1 MGSLEEALVDMQELK
16 DIIALLKEE
25 DLTEITVADGDQRVT
40 VKRVLQGSTLPHTG
54 MPQNLSQTSHVLEAS
69 KAAVPE
75 LPEREFALTAPLV
88 GTFYR
93 RPSPQDDP
101 FVVAGDIVQAGDTIC
116 IIEAMKVMNE
126 IKAEE
131 SGRVR
136 QALLEDGAVVEFGQ
150 ALFIFERL

>member
-1 MGSLEEALVDMQELK
+1 MDIQELK
-16 DIIALLKEE
+16 EIIALLKGE

-40 VKRVLQGSTLPHTG
+40 VKRVLEAG
-54 MPQNLSQTSHVLEAS
+54 MFSQSASAQQRPQTDLAGETATSGVG
-69 KAAVPE
+69 E

-93 RPSPQDDP
+93 RPSPQDEP
-101 FVVAGDIVQAGDTIC
+101 FVVEGNVVQPGDTIC

-126 IKAEE
+126 IKAEQP
-131 SGRVR
+131 GRVR
-136 QALLEDGAVVEFGQ
+136 QALLDDGAVVEFGQ

>member
-1 MGSLEEALVDMQELK
+1 MQELK
-16 DIIALLKEE
+16 DIIQLLKDE

-40 VKRVLQGSTLPHTG
+40 VRRILEGKAFYQTAAAQEAP
-54 MPQNLSQTSHVLEAS
+54 QTSNAMVTATTT
-69 KAAVPE
+69 ARE

-93 RPSPQDDP
+93 RPSPQDEP
-101 FVVAGDIVQAGDTIC
+101 FVVVGDIVQAGDTIC

-131 SGRVR
+131 PGRVR

-150 ALFIFERL
+150 SLFIFERL